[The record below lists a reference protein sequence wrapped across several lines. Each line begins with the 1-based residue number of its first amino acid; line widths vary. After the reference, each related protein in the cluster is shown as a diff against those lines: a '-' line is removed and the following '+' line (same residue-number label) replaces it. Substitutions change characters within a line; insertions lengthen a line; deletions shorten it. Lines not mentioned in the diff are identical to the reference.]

1 MACPTTVHD
10 QVCVG
15 ASVTIAPQVDVGDIQ
30 SFCVG
35 DPFIGSC
42 PGIPAPSCSF
52 NVSQRICVQVPL
64 LFHATATVEP
74 TGIICDDAQ
83 TGLCGTPTV
92 CTHTIGYYLNHLTE
106 VGQLI
111 TVAGGSIVLGSNST
125 GLSYTVT
132 TAVEAEAVLSLNT
145 PAPPAPDSPPYAGQ
159 YQILYAQLLAANLNV
174 LNGATCTFA
183 TDAITAANSFLAMS
197 PPGGMDGAPALQDAL
212 AQFNQ
217 GNAPNCP
224 LHCSE

>member
-1 MACPTTVHD
+1 M
-10 QVCVG
+10 
-15 ASVTIAPQVDVGDIQ
+15 
-30 SFCVG
+30 
-35 DPFIGSC
+35 
-42 PGIPAPSCSF
+42 
-52 NVSQRICVQVPL
+52 PL
-64 LFHATATVEP
+64 LFHASATVEP

-132 TAVEAEAVLSLNT
+132 TETQAGNVLSFNT
-145 PAPPAPDSPPYAGQ
+145 PSPPAPDSPPYAGQ
-159 YQILYAQLLAANLNV
+159 YQVLYAQLLAANLNV
-174 LNGATCTFA
+174 LNGATCSFA

-197 PPGGMDGAPALQDAL
+197 PPGGMDGAAALQDAL